1 MEGLIEARKDAQELA
16 LGPDAIDLA
25 LLKAQVVQAQSALDD
40 ARQDLDGATIRAPFT
55 GTVARVNVDLDEDV
69 NDESRIFEIV
79 DPTVLEVRG
88 AVEGS
93 EISRIQKGA
102 QALVTIDSMPG
113 REFTGVVATVSTSP
127 STERGVITYA
137 VVVRVD
143 LPQGVEAPLRLSAVS
158 VDVVAGD
165 PPR

>member
-1 MEGLIEARKDAQELA
+1 M
-16 LGPDAIDLA
+16 
-25 LLKAQVVQAQSALDD
+25 
-40 ARQDLDGATIRAPFT
+40 
-55 GTVARVNVDLDEDV
+55 
-69 NDESRIFEIV
+69 NDESRIFELV

-93 EISRIQKGA
+93 EISRIHKGA

-113 REFTGVVATVSTSP
+113 REFTGAVTMVSASP
-127 STERGVITYA
+127 RTERGVVTYP

-143 LPQGVEAPLRLSAVS
+143 LPQGVEAPLRMSAVS

-165 PPR
+165 SLR